1 MITDDGIKRI
11 ALRIPEDLCRRIDAY
26 RAKWERSAVF
36 VGVRISRNQAL
47 VMLLERG
54 LAAKVVEVRR

>member
-1 MITDDGIKRI
+1 MTTDGIKRI

-26 RAKWERSAVF
+26 RAKWERSAV
-36 VGVRISRNQAL
+36 GVRLSRNQAL